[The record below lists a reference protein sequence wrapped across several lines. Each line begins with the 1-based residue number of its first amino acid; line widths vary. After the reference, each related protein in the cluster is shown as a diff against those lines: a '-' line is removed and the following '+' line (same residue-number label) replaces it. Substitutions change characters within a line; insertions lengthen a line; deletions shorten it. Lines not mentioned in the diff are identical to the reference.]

1 MVIRLTMTFSTC
13 IINLRIRKRSK
24 YMTDAKW
31 NKLMEEARKE
41 SEKPGYGARCAAKR
55 KAAGAG
61 EFKKGNPQT
70 LILS

>member
-1 MVIRLTMTFSTC
+1 
-13 IINLRIRKRSK
+13 
-24 YMTDAKW
+24 MTDAKW